1 MVTEMRPQ
9 LAATLTELFDRD
21 DRLAI
26 VLAEISTDLFRGP
39 RRLDR
44 ARAVNVG
51 IMEATMVGVAAGFAM
66 EGFHPVAHTIG
77 PFMAERPFEQLKLD
91 FGYQGLE
98 GTFVSVGGSYDYGAE
113 GGTHHAPGDVGVMAT
128 IPGMEI
134 LAPGTAAEADR
145 LVRAIYANGRASYL
159 RASTAQNAVSFEVEP
174 GRLEVAHHASHRD
187 APVVVAFG
195 PMLSRTLQAAEG
207 LDVTVAY
214 ATSVVPF
221 DAPGLAA
228 IAGDHPH
235 LIAVEPWYEGT
246 VTGVLAAAVSLLP
259 SRVDAIGVPRRF
271 LRDYGT
277 AAEHDR
283 GNGLD
288 ATGIGGRLRSI
299 LAGRAA

>member
-1 MVTEMRPQ
+1 MTEMRPQ
-9 LAATLTELFDRD
+9 LAATLSELFERD

-39 RRLDR
+39 RRLDPG
-44 ARAVNVG
+44 RAVNVG
-51 IMEATMVGVAAGFAM
+51 IMEATMVGVAAGFAI

-77 PFMAERPFEQLKLD
+77 PFMAERPLEQLKLD

-113 GGTHHAPGDVGVMAT
+113 GGTHHAPGDAGVMAS

-145 LVRAIYANGRASYL
+145 LVRTIYANGRASYL
-159 RASTAQNAVSFEVEP
+159 RASTAQNEVSFEVEP
-174 GRLEVAHHASHRD
+174 GRLEVVRQATQED

-195 PMLSRTLQAAEG
+195 PMLSRALQAAEG

-214 ATSVVPF
+214 ATSIVPF

-246 VTGVLAAAVSLLP
+246 VTGTFAAAVAHVP
-259 SRVDAIGVPRRF
+259 SRIDAIGVPRRF

-283 GNGLD
+283 DLGLD
-288 ATGIGGRLRSI
+288 ADGIGGRLRSI

>member
-1 MVTEMRPQ
+1 MRSQ
-9 LAATLTELFDRD
+9 IAATLSELFEHD

-39 RRLDR
+39 RRLDP

-98 GTFVSVGGSYDYGAE
+98 GTFVSVGASYDYGAE
-113 GGTHHAPGDVGVMAT
+113 GGTHHAPGDVGVMTT

-134 LAPGTAAEADR
+134 VVPGTAAEADR
-145 LVRAIYANGRASYL
+145 LVRALYANGRASYV
-159 RASTAQNAVSFEVEP
+159 RASVAQNAASFDVTP
-174 GRLEVAHHASHRD
+174 GRLEVVRRAAAVD
-187 APVVVAFG
+187 APVLVAFG
-195 PMLSRTLQAAEG
+195 PMLGRTLLAADG

-221 DAPGLAA
+221 DAGGLTA
-228 IAGDHPH
+228 IAGDRPH
-235 LIAVEPWYEGT
+235 VVAIEPWYEGS
-246 VTGVLAAAVSLLP
+246 VTGVLASALRGVP
-259 SRVDAIGVPRRF
+259 SRVEAIGVPRRF
-271 LRDYGT
+271 LRSYGT
-277 AAEHDR
+277 VAEHDR
-283 GNGLD
+283 DLGLD
-288 ATGIGGRLRSI
+288 AEGIGARLRSM
-299 LAGRAA
+299 LDAA

>member
-1 MVTEMRPQ
+1 MVTEMRPRI
-9 LAATLTELFDRD
+9 AATLTELFESD

-39 RRLDR
+39 RRSDP

-77 PFMAERPFEQLKLD
+77 PFMTERPFEQLKLD

-113 GGTHHAPGDVGVMAT
+113 GGTHHAPGDVGVIAT

-134 LAPGTAAEADR
+134 LTPGTAAEADR
-145 LVRAIYANGRASYL
+145 LVRASYANGRASYL
-159 RASTAQNAVSFEVEP
+159 RASLAQNTVSFEIEP
-174 GRLEVAHHASHRD
+174 GRLEVARHASHDD

-195 PMLSRTLQAAEG
+195 PMLSRTLEAATG

-221 DAPGLAA
+221 DAPGLAG

-246 VTGVLAAAVSLLP
+246 VTGTLAAALAHVP
-259 SRVDAIGVPRRF
+259 SRIDAIGVPRRF
-271 LRDYGT
+271 LRDYGS

-283 GNGLD
+283 ANGLD
-288 ATGIGGRLRSI
+288 IAGIGGRLR
-299 LAGRAA
+299 AMVAV

>member
-1 MVTEMRPQ
+1 MVTEMRPRI
-9 LAATLTELFDRD
+9 AATLTELFERD

-39 RRLDR
+39 RRSDP

-77 PFMAERPFEQLKLD
+77 PFMTERPFEHLKLD

-113 GGTHHAPGDVGVMAT
+113 GGTHHAPGDVGVIAT

-145 LVRAIYANGRASYL
+145 LVRASYANGRASYL
-159 RASTAQNAVSFEVEP
+159 RASLAQNTVSFEIEP
-174 GRLEVAHHASHRD
+174 GRLEVARQASHDD
-187 APVVVAFG
+187 APVVIAFG
-195 PMLSRTLQAAEG
+195 PMLSRTLEAAAG

-246 VTGVLAAAVSLLP
+246 VTGTLAAALAHVP
-259 SRVDAIGVPRRF
+259 SRIDAIGVPRRF
-271 LRDYGT
+271 LRDYGS

-283 GNGLD
+283 ANGLD
-288 ATGIGGRLRSI
+288 IAGIGGRLR
-299 LAGRAA
+299 AMVAV

>member
-1 MVTEMRPQ
+1 VTEMRPQ
-9 LAATLTELFDRD
+9 IAATLSELFEAD

-39 RRLDR
+39 RRLDP

-128 IPGMEI
+128 IPDMEI

-159 RASTAQNAVSFEVEP
+159 RASTAQNDVAFEVEP
-174 GRLEVAHHASHRD
+174 GRLEVARSASQRD

-195 PMLSRTLQAAEG
+195 PVLSRTLEATEG
-207 LDVTVAY
+207 LDLTVVY

-228 IAGDHPH
+228 IIGDHPH

-246 VTGVLAAAVSLLP
+246 VTGALAAAVRHLP

-283 GNGLD
+283 ANGLD
-288 ATGIGGRLRSI
+288 ATGIGVRLRAMI
-299 LAGRAA
+299 AA

>member
-1 MVTEMRPQ
+1 MRPQ
-9 LAATLTELFDRD
+9 LAATLSELFERD

-39 RRLDR
+39 RRLDPG
-44 ARAVNVG
+44 RAVNVG
-51 IMEATMVGVAAGFAM
+51 IMEATMVGVAAGFAI

-77 PFMAERPFEQLKLD
+77 PFMAERPLEQLKLD

-113 GGTHHAPGDVGVMAT
+113 GGTHHAPGDAGVMAS

-145 LVRAIYANGRASYL
+145 LVRTIYANGRASYL
-159 RASTAQNAVSFEVEP
+159 RASTAQNEVSFEVEP
-174 GRLEVAHHASHRD
+174 GRLEVVRQATQED

-195 PMLSRTLQAAEG
+195 PMLSRALQAAEG

-214 ATSVVPF
+214 ATSIVPF

-228 IAGDHPH
+228 IAGDHPN

-246 VTGVLAAAVSLLP
+246 VTGTFAAAVAHVP
-259 SRVDAIGVPRRF
+259 SRIDAIGVPRRF

-283 GNGLD
+283 DLGLD
-288 ATGIGGRLRSI
+288 ADGIGGRLRSI

>member
-1 MVTEMRPQ
+1 MVTEMRPRI
-9 LAATLTELFDRD
+9 AATLTELFERD

-39 RRLDR
+39 RRSDP

-77 PFMAERPFEQLKLD
+77 PFMTERPFEQLKLD

-113 GGTHHAPGDVGVMAT
+113 GGTHHAPGDVGVIAT

-145 LVRAIYANGRASYL
+145 LVRASYANGRASYL
-159 RASTAQNAVSFEVEP
+159 RASLAQNTVSFEVEP
-174 GRLEVAHHASHRD
+174 GRLEVARHPSHDD
-187 APVVVAFG
+187 APVVIAFG
-195 PMLSRTLQAAEG
+195 PMLSRTLEAAAG

-246 VTGVLAAAVSLLP
+246 VTGTLAAALAHVP
-259 SRVDAIGVPRRF
+259 SRIDAIGVPRRF
-271 LRDYGT
+271 LRDYGS

-283 GNGLD
+283 ANGLD
-288 ATGIGGRLRSI
+288 IAGIGGRLR
-299 LAGRAA
+299 AMVAV

>member
-9 LAATLTELFDRD
+9 IAATLSDLFDAD

-39 RRLDR
+39 RRSDP

-134 LAPGTAAEADR
+134 LTPGSAAEADR

-174 GRLEVAHHASHRD
+174 GRLEVARHASHRD

-195 PMLSRTLQAAEG
+195 PMLSRTLEAAEG

-214 ATSVVPF
+214 ATSVMPF

-246 VTGVLAAAVSLLP
+246 VTGALAAAVAHVP
-259 SRVDAIGVPRRF
+259 GRVEAIGVPRRF

-283 GNGLD
+283 ANGLD
-288 ATGIGGRLRSI
+288 AAGIAARLRTMV
-299 LAGRAA
+299 AA

>member
-1 MVTEMRPQ
+1 MRPQ
-9 LAATLTELFDRD
+9 LAATLSELFERD

-39 RRLDR
+39 RRLDPG
-44 ARAVNVG
+44 RAVNVG
-51 IMEATMVGVAAGFAM
+51 IMEATMVGVAAGFAI

-77 PFMAERPFEQLKLD
+77 PFMAERPLEQLKLD

-113 GGTHHAPGDVGVMAT
+113 GGTHHAPGDAGVMAS

-145 LVRAIYANGRASYL
+145 LVRTIYANGRASYL
-159 RASTAQNAVSFEVEP
+159 RASTAQNEVSFEVEP
-174 GRLEVAHHASHRD
+174 GRLEVVRQATQED

-195 PMLSRTLQAAEG
+195 PMLSRALQAAEG

-214 ATSVVPF
+214 ATSIVPF

-246 VTGVLAAAVSLLP
+246 VTGTFAAAVAHVP
-259 SRVDAIGVPRRF
+259 SRIDAIGVPRRF

-283 GNGLD
+283 DLGLD
-288 ATGIGGRLRSI
+288 ADGIGGRLRSI

>member
-1 MVTEMRPQ
+1 MVTEMRPRI
-9 LAATLTELFDRD
+9 AATLTELFESD

-39 RRLDR
+39 RRSDP

-77 PFMAERPFEQLKLD
+77 PFMTERPFEQLKLD

-113 GGTHHAPGDVGVMAT
+113 GGTHHAPGDVGVIAT

-145 LVRAIYANGRASYL
+145 LVRASYANGRASYL
-159 RASTAQNAVSFEVEP
+159 RASLAQNTVSFEIEP
-174 GRLEVAHHASHRD
+174 GRLEVARHASHDD

-195 PMLSRTLQAAEG
+195 PMLSRTLEAATG

-228 IAGDHPH
+228 IAGDGHARCCPCPRAEPH
-235 LIAVEPWYEGT
+235 RRDRRPAT
-246 VTGVLAAAVSLLP
+246 VP
-259 SRVDAIGVPRRF
+259 SRLRQRRGA
-271 LRDYGT
+271 RPCQRARHRG
-277 AAEHDR
+277 DR
-283 GNGLD
+283 G
-288 ATGIGGRLRSI
+288 ATSGDGRGVARDPA
-299 LAGRAA
+299 AGAVAA

>member
-9 LAATLTELFDRD
+9 IAATLTELFERD
-21 DRLAI
+21 DHLAI
-26 VLAEISTDLFRGP
+26 VLAEISTDLFQGP
-39 RRLDR
+39 RRSDPT
-44 ARAVNVG
+44 RAVNVG

-77 PFMAERPFEQLKLD
+77 PFMAERPLEQLKLD

-113 GGTHHAPGDVGVMAT
+113 GGTHHAPGDVGVLAT

-159 RASTAQNAVSFEVEP
+159 RASVAQNAVSFEVEP
-174 GRLEVAHHASHRD
+174 GRLEVARHASHGG

-195 PMLSRTLQAAEG
+195 PMLSRTLEAAEG

-221 DAPGLAA
+221 DGPGLAA

-246 VTGVLAAAVSLLP
+246 VTGALAAAVAHVP
-259 SRVDAIGVPRRF
+259 GRIEAIGVPRRF

-283 GNGLD
+283 ANGLD
-288 ATGIGGRLRSI
+288 AAGIGARLR
-299 LAGRAA
+299 AMVAA